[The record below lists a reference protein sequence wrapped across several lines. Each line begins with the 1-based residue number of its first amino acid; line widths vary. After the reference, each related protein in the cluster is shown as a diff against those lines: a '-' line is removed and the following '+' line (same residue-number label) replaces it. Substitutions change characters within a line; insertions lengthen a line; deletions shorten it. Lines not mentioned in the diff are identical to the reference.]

1 MKSGAILILI
11 FWIVIIGC
19 NGSKTSDTKSNF
31 PKKDLVLPEAY
42 DTLTKKQ
49 GNKAYLKFVKKQYDF
64 GTIKK
69 EKLGWNK
76 KMLYAIAATGN
87 KMLNKAGDIASAS
100 DSDHPLVKSRSESGS
115 GSGWKNCSCS
125 TKQDFCDLTG
135 EFQQRCKED
144 AGCKLDFIDCGWF
157 RRQACDGNCRH
168 LWA

>member
-19 NGSKTSDTKSNF
+19 NGSKTSDTKCNF

-69 EKLGWNK
+69 EKFPQI
-76 KMLYAIAATGN
+76 AINYEFTN
-87 KMLNKAGDIASAS
+87 
-100 DSDHPLVKSRSESGS
+100 
-115 GSGWKNCSCS
+115 
-125 TKQDFCDLTG
+125 TG
-135 EFQQRCKED
+135 EVPLIIYKADITCNCLSAEIPKRPINPNERDTIKVFVNTTGQRGALYKTIYIKSNASNDIESIQIK
-144 AGCKLDFIDCGWF
+144 GFVK
-157 RRQACDGNCRH
+157 
-168 LWA
+168 